1 MCKNY
6 NFDTYGDGV
15 DNEIYFMDKV
25 CNKKV
30 KKKLKKTSYKIYG
43 DFQHCNSH
51 KKHVNLN
58 KEKHLSKNHKGFH

>member
-30 KKKLKKTSYKIYG
+30 KKTKKKLWWFSTFQQPQKTCKP
-43 DFQHCNSH
+43 
-51 KKHVNLN
+51 
-58 KEKHLSKNHKGFH
+58 